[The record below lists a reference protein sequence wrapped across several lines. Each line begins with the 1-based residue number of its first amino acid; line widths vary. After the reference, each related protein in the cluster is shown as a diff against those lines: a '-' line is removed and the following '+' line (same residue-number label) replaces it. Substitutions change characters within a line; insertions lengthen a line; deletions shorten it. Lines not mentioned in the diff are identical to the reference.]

1 MNFANMMAA
10 LEEFEEEVASD
21 IVPEQPEPEESGYAD
36 TTTDGTNFPEESEGI
51 DEDTDSLVQS
61 AQGLEDIISMIG
73 DAPGEDDKPM
83 EPFVERAAN
92 VALESNEVV
101 ASAGNPLANTDQPET
116 KGGALE
122 KIKAF
127 AQKVWDMLRNM
138 GKRVLEWIKQTWAK
152 YTDRVVK
159 NGNMA
164 KKIQEQLKTLQ
175 SRANAN
181 LTDKSLLSRI
191 ATAKGLEVGEAMI
204 NAFEHA
210 ESQAARE
217 VMEATAQARKAVD
230 LVASGSSSSEG
241 QMGNLLKAIQST
253 SGTYDEK
260 ADARLAGAIPGN
272 SAATEAYVSAP
283 LFGGYRAW
291 LTVPEDEANLAKY
304 NHGISKLEE
313 SEQKDSI
320 PAPSPQEI
328 ESITDY
334 VIKSQALVQTYQAA
348 LKELDAL
355 NKALDQA
362 AGKARSAKFGS
373 DESKAL
379 KQMQSIIPRFI
390 KGPQVAAYAYVVT
403 ASTVSL
409 QYCEAGIRAHLA
421 EGDDKSMGEQAKDLG
436 NKAKDKANQAKDS
449 VKNAFGRKA
458 A

>member
-1 MNFANMMAA
+1 MNFANTMAA

-21 IVPEQPEPEESGYAD
+21 IVPEQPEADQAGYED
-36 TTTDGTNFPEESEGI
+36 TTADGMNFPEESEGI

-101 ASAGNPLANTDQPET
+101 ASAGNPLANTNQQET

-122 KIKAF
+122 KIKVF

-138 GKRVLEWIKQTWAK
+138 GKRVLEWIKETWAK

-164 KKIQEQLKTLQ
+164 KKMKEQLKTLQ
-175 SRANAN
+175 ARGNAN

-191 ATAKGLEVGEAMI
+191 ATVKGLEVGEAMI

-210 ESQAARE
+210 EAQAGRE
-217 VMEATAQARKAVD
+217 VMGATAAARKAVD
-230 LVASGSSSSEG
+230 IVASGGSSAEG
-241 QMGNLLKAIQST
+241 QMGELLKAIEST
-253 SGTYDEK
+253 SGTYEAK
-260 ADARLAGAIPGN
+260 ADARMAGAIPGN
-272 SAATEAYVSAP
+272 SAATAAYVSAQ

-291 LTVPEDEANLAKY
+291 LTIPEDEANLAKY

-313 SEQKDSI
+313 VEQKESI
-320 PAPSPQEI
+320 PAPSTQEI
-328 ESITDY
+328 DAIIDY
-334 VIKSQALVQTYQAA
+334 VIKCQILVQSYQAS
-348 LKELDAL
+348 LKELDNL

-362 AGKARSAKFGS
+362 SGRAKSAKFGS
-373 DESKAL
+373 EEGKQL
-379 KQMQSIIPRFI
+379 KQMQAIIPRFI

-449 VKNAFGRKA
+449 VKNAFSRKA
-458 A
+458 